1 MQETLKYIKVLNWG
15 YGGFAP
21 MTLTPDYKESLEQVR
36 ERLGLLDSLNYD
48 ALLREAISPEGK
60 EYLARY
66 RKTDSTFEYGLRFL
80 RDKEAILNRTKP
92 DWLPEFLE
100 VAEKGEDGKLIYNKI
115 KYPYK
120 YNGLQALK
128 DGADKYK
135 ADGVWTDEKRKEY
148 KYQLSR
154 LEKALEDRLRQFAAA
169 YDYPLSADEPEQQPE
184 PQQIAPEPQREKV
197 VQANRVVL
205 PEVLDTKRVKQIF
218 GGAIAKGWMQ
228 PNGNNGYKWIGFGN
242 RGQGQQLVYMCGQ
255 IFGYHK
261 GISGNDGA
269 NIPSKE
275 LERLFGISGLYSKL
289 IKCWEAA
296 KPQTWRIPIDKMI
309 EEVTKGT

>member
-21 MTLTPDYKESLEQVR
+21 MTLTPDYKESLEQVK
-36 ERLGLLDSLNYD
+36 ERLGLLDSLNYLTLLD
-48 ALLREAISPEGK
+48 EATSTKGKAWLDKYSKTGGFDFSLHFMRDREQLLDMLQSNVCKRDGDKLKYSENPNRMFGWAFEGIEKYLADKSWSKKQYNEYKLALRE
-60 EYLARY
+60 
-66 RKTDSTFEYGLRFL
+66 
-80 RDKEAILNRTKP
+80 
-92 DWLPEFLE
+92 
-100 VAEKGEDGKLIYNKI
+100 
-115 KYPYK
+115 
-120 YNGLQALK
+120 
-128 DGADKYK
+128 
-135 ADGVWTDEKRKEY
+135 
-148 KYQLSR
+148 

-169 YDYPLSADEPEQQPE
+169 YDYPLSADEPEQAPEPQQGDREAQQEQPE
-184 PQQIAPEPQREKV
+184 PQQEKEE
-197 VQANRVVL
+197 QANRVVL

-275 LERLFGISGLYSKL
+275 LEKLFGISGFYSKL
-289 IKCWEAA
+289 IKCWGAT